1 MRRFWIIIVLMSMA
15 GVTGCAPVGNFA
27 GSVAREAARFLVWQQ
42 RSAGEFETVSAL
54 GYASL
59 MIDLQPDNPLLYINR
74 GQLYLNLY
82 EWDESLEDFN
92 TAIALAPDYADAY
105 FHRGVLYYSVL
116 QTGQALREDALADF
130 RHYLAL
136 APDGE
141 YAAQARDYAG
151 RIEAELAA
159 LNE

>member
-1 MRRFWIIIVLMSMA
+1 MRTVVLTWVLLFVAAFSLATFVEPRHDVMA
-15 GVTGCAPVGNFA
+15 RTDQGTP
-27 GSVAREAARFLVWQQ
+27 
-42 RSAGEFETVSAL
+42 SAL
-54 GYASL
+54 
-59 MIDLQPDNPLLYINR
+59 
-74 GQLYLNLY
+74 
-82 EWDESLEDFN
+82 
-92 TAIALAPDYADAY
+92 TAALGDGKRLFANDVFARADAY

-130 RHYLAL
+130 RRYLAL